1 MTPPILV
8 TGASSFVGIH
18 TIIQLLEQ
26 GYSVRGTIRSLSKE
40 TEVHEAVARFV
51 QANDR
56 LEFKAV
62 DLEQD
67 TGWDEAMHGVESILH
82 VASPFPL
89 YEPKHEDELI
99 IPAVQ
104 GTLRVRLRREKRIP
118 YDLSFVGNDAR
129 AYRLRGQRE
138 PHPLRPLEVVTD
150 LRFSLYDSDDREIG
164 RGLSRCDLRADVK
177 RTLASVR
184 LRLGA

>member
-1 MTPPILV
+1 MRLGLLYKETFRGSYHLIDNP
-8 TGASSFVGIH
+8 
-18 TIIQLLEQ
+18 LLERSCDLHLVVCFRTLRDA
-26 GYSVRGTIRSLSKE
+26 GEGLAEVSGTVL
-40 TEVHEAVARFV
+40 
-51 QANDR
+51 
-56 LEFKAV
+56 LEGLA
-62 DLEQD
+62 D
-67 TGWDEAMHGVESILH
+67 S
-82 VASPFPL
+82 S
-89 YEPKHEDELI
+89 
-99 IPAVQ
+99 AVQ